1 MNSFPQVQENITVL
15 KQDQL
20 FALMRKKSARM
31 ICFPSAVLMDRMAYN
46 NDGGI
51 FAGFFSAD
59 WMRAVS
65 YKHAS
70 ILPIIKRQ
78 KLELGILERHTDR
91 KWINLPL
98 YLRNLHKH
106 FDSVIIQVS
115 E

>member
-65 YKHAS
+65 YKYAT
-70 ILPIIKRQ
+70 IPAINKQQ
-78 KLELGILERHTDR
+78 KFELGILERHTDR

-98 YLRNLHKH
+98 YLKHLHKH
-106 FDSVIIQVS
+106 FDSVYIYIS
-115 E
+115 